1 MIVRSLVLTLLVCLT
16 AYPAAAHTGAG
27 EVSGLAYGLMHP
39 IGGLDHVLAMVAVGL
54 LAYLLGG
61 AALWGL
67 PLAFIAAM
75 AAGGALALHG
85 FALPFV
91 EAGIGL
97 SVVVI
102 GAMVALG
109 RSTPGLLAAALTAVF
124 AVFHGHAHGAEMPV
138 TVSGLGYGA
147 GFILATVLLHT
158 SGIFAGFGLGA
169 AGRQAG
175 MSVARGIG
183 GVMAL
188 GGVAILGGVI

>member
-1 MIVRSLVLTLLVCLT
+1 MLVRGLVLTIGFCL
-16 AYPAAAHTGAG
+16 AAGPAVAHTGAG
-27 EVSGLAYGLMHP
+27 EVSGLTYGLMHP
-39 IGGLDHVLAMVAVGL
+39 IGGLDHVLAMVAVGV

-67 PLAFIAAM
+67 PLGFLAAM
-75 AAGGALALHG
+75 AAGGALALAG

-124 AVFHGHAHGAEMPV
+124 AVFHGAAHGTEMPA
-138 TVSGLGYGA
+138 TASGLSYGIGFIAATALLHAGGMLA
-147 GFILATVLLHT
+147 GFA
-158 SGIFAGFGLGA
+158 LGA
-169 AGRQAG
+169 VGRG
-175 MSVARGIG
+175 GGTHLARGIG

-188 GGVAILGGVI
+188 SGAGILGGVI

>member
-1 MIVRSLVLTLLVCLT
+1 MLVRSLVLTIAFCL
-16 AYPAAAHTGAG
+16 AAGPAAAHSGVGDATGFT
-27 EVSGLAYGLMHP
+27 YGLMHP

-75 AAGGALALHG
+75 AAGGALALAG
-85 FALPFV
+85 FALPFM

-124 AVFHGHAHGAEMPV
+124 AVFHGAAHGVEMPA
-138 TVSGLGYGA
+138 TASGLSYGV
-147 GFILATVLLHT
+147 GFITVTALLH
-158 SGIFAGFGLGA
+158 AGGMLAGLSLGA
-169 AGRQAG
+169 ASRRGG
-175 MSVARGIG
+175 IKLARGIG
-183 GVMAL
+183 GITAL
-188 GGVAILGGVI
+188 SGAGILGGMI

>member
-1 MIVRSLVLTLLVCLT
+1 MIARSLVFMLVLCLT
-16 AYPAAAHTGAG
+16 AYPAAAHTGHG
-27 EVSGLAYGLMHP
+27 EVSGFTYGLMHP

-75 AAGGALALHG
+75 AAGGALALGG
-85 FALPFV
+85 FAVPFV

-109 RSTPGLLAAALTAVF
+109 KSTPGLLAAALTAVF
-124 AVFHGHAHGAEMPV
+124 AVFHGHAHGAEMPA
-138 TVSGLGYGA
+138 TASGVSYGV
-147 GFILATVLLHT
+147 GFMLATALLHAG
-158 SGIFAGFGLGA
+158 GILAGFGLGA

-175 MSVARGIG
+175 MTMARGVG